1 MIQQN
6 LYLYEFRGNFPHD
19 RLESRW
25 IRRNLVFYLPFRGV
39 NKRGSHFRSGIP
51 RSANGHPSQVEEVTG
66 TGSVMV
72 LRRTKEK
79 VDILTVD
86 TTGSLTWTTSDDAGE
101 VASQSGVMGK
111 SATVFPF
118 ILPGDLR

>member
-1 MIQQN
+1 
-6 LYLYEFRGNFPHD
+6 
-19 RLESRW
+19 
-25 IRRNLVFYLPFRGV
+25 
-39 NKRGSHFRSGIP
+39 
-51 RSANGHPSQVEEVTG
+51 
-66 TGSVMV
+66 MV